1 MSSVNSVF
9 LLLGSVIAA
18 GFVLRKS
25 GAVGENDYKI
35 YFKLI
40 TTLIIPC
47 LILSNFRTVELTP
60 EYLSIF
66 AVSYL
71 FGMFLSALV
80 YLLLPGKTRSQKGMA
95 VLNFAGINVGFIGIP
110 LAEALFGPEATPIM
124 VAVHGGNAV
133 TLYAFC
139 VIHAQLYTE
148 QGADWRAAGRRLATS
163 PVLLALAA
171 ALLMAATGIH
181 LPDFCYTFTD
191 TITKINTPLSMLA
204 LGMTLDFNLG
214 ADERRLVFKMLP
226 LRYLAGGLA
235 AFALCALNLYPPLTR
250 YTLVLFFL
258 LPGAINCIAYCSEYD
273 FHPKAAALFNSL
285 SNVITFVLVW
295 AVFGFLLPP
304 L

>member
-1 MSSVNSVF
+1 MASINSVF
-9 LLLGSVIAA
+9 LLLGAVIVA
-18 GFVLRKS
+18 GFLLRKS

-40 TTLIIPC
+40 TTLVIPC
-47 LILSNFRTVELTP
+47 LILSNFRSVELTP

-66 AVSYL
+66 AVSCL
-71 FGMFLSALV
+71 FGLMLSALV
-80 YLLLPGKTRSQKGMA
+80 YVLLPGKTRAQKGMA
-95 VLNFAGINVGFIGIP
+95 ALNFAGINVGFIGIP
-110 LAEALFGPEATPIM
+110 LAEALLGPQATPIM
-124 VAVHGGNAV
+124 VAIHGGNAV

-148 QGADWRAAGRRLATS
+148 QGADWKAAGRRLVTS

-171 ALLMAATGIH
+171 ALLMAATGVH

-191 TITKINTPLSMLA
+191 TIAKINTPLSMLA
-204 LGMTLDFNLG
+204 LGMTLDFDLG
-214 ADERRLVFKMLP
+214 ADERRLVFQMLP

-235 AFALCALNLYPPLTR
+235 AFLLCALGLYPPLTR

-258 LPGAINCIAYCSEYD
+258 LPGAINCIAYCAEYD
-273 FHPKAAALFNSL
+273 FHPKAAALFNSV
-285 SNVITFVLVW
+285 SNVVTFALVW
-295 AVFGFLLPP
+295 VVFGLILAP

>member
-66 AVSYL
+66 AVSCL

-80 YLLLPGKTRSQKGMA
+80 YVLLPGKTRSQKGMA

-133 TLYAFC
+133 TL
-139 VIHAQLYTE
+139 
-148 QGADWRAAGRRLATS
+148 
-163 PVLLALAA
+163 
-171 ALLMAATGIH
+171 
-181 LPDFCYTFTD
+181 
-191 TITKINTPLSMLA
+191 
-204 LGMTLDFNLG
+204 
-214 ADERRLVFKMLP
+214 
-226 LRYLAGGLA
+226 
-235 AFALCALNLYPPLTR
+235 
-250 YTLVLFFL
+250 
-258 LPGAINCIAYCSEYD
+258 
-273 FHPKAAALFNSL
+273 
-285 SNVITFVLVW
+285 
-295 AVFGFLLPP
+295 
-304 L
+304 